1 VLLFASYGVDAAG
14 VEISESA
21 VSAANAHAETQG
33 PVAGKAT
40 FVVGDF
46 YKEDWVREL
55 GAHEDGFDF
64 VYDYTVGCE
73 ESAWTGLGWA
83 NRLQFLCAMPPELR
97 PAWAKRMAE
106 LVKPASGYLVCLEFP
121 LYKGLET
128 GGPPWGLTSKV
139 YEELLSERFEK
150 IIHYKP
156 GRTHPI
162 GAGTDY
168 MAVWR
173 RKLE

>member
-55 GAHEDGFDF
+55 GAHDDGFDF

-83 NRLQFLCAMPPELR
+83 
-97 PAWAKRMAE
+97 
-106 LVKPASGYLVCLEFP
+106 
-121 LYKGLET
+121 GLISCSSFV
-128 GGPPWGLTSKV
+128 PC
-139 YEELLSERFEK
+139 
-150 IIHYKP
+150 
-156 GRTHPI
+156 
-162 GAGTDY
+162 
-168 MAVWR
+168 R
-173 RKLE
+173 RS